1 MSGPFMYDAVCLGEC
16 LVCQGCSCV
25 MHVWALLL
33 IEFECLCWRLFSEV
47 FVTCKV
53 TYRQSN

>member
-1 MSGPFMYDAVCLGEC
+1 MYDAVCLGEC

-25 MHVWALLL
+25 MRVWALLL